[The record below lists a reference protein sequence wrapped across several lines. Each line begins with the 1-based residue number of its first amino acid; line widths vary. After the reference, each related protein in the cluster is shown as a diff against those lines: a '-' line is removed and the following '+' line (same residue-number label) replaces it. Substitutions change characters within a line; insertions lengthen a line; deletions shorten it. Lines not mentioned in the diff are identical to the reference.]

1 MSDNI
6 YPFNKG
12 NDEEHES
19 CCPFCELTDEFL
31 KYAIEAESVNEMR
44 EILRDLV
51 SEASKLG
58 MLEMLQQE
66 ISHKAELMD
75 ILIYGED
82 DEDFQ

>member
-1 MSDNI
+1 MSDNVF
-6 YPFNKG
+6 PFNKE
-12 NDEEHES
+12 NEEPES

-31 KYAIEAESVNEMR
+31 MYAIEAESVSEMR

-66 ISHKAELMD
+66 ISQKAELMD
-75 ILIYGED
+75 ILIYG
-82 DEDFQ
+82 DED